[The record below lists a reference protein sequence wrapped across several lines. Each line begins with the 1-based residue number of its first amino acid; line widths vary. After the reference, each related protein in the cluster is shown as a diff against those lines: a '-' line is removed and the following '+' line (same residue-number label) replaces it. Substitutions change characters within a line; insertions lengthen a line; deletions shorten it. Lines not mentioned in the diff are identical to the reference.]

1 MEYLAAIV
9 VLFAYLYLSERANYR
24 YHLTQGK
31 SK

>member
-9 VLFAYLYLSERANYR
+9 ALIVYLYLSERASYR